1 MLNDRLRWSIK
12 THPHRICGRQR
23 SKPAPLSPSVAGPV
37 SSRRLRDI
45 TGLVKVGNHGVG
57 LPQRG
62 NYPRQAWLESG
73 RLLKRREDSF
83 QAVKEPVARVE
94 GKPQAWLAGS
104 LQELRGA
111 SSDMQQRCTG
121 QSRVTLPNMD
131 RLGDQ
136 DSRRPRVYALE
147 GLQQWGGLSRTKPRP
162 RPNNML
168 RRKRMWLEA
177 MKFVVTRHTA
187 IRALK

>member
-12 THPHRICGRQR
+12 THPHHICGRQR
-23 SKPAPLSPSVAGPV
+23 SKPASLSPSVAGPV
-37 SSRRLRDI
+37 SGRRLRDI

-73 RLLKRREDSF
+73 RLLKRREASF

-104 LQELRGA
+104 LLELRGPPVTRSKDVPGSPEWLCQTWTDLVIKIPGDPGSTRWRA
-111 SSDMQQRCTG
+111 WSSGVGSAEPSPD
-121 QSRVTLPNMD
+121 P
-131 RLGDQ
+131 
-136 DSRRPRVYALE
+136 
-147 GLQQWGGLSRTKPRP
+147 GLTTCWGGRGCG
-162 RPNNML
+162 
-168 RRKRMWLEA
+168 
-177 MKFVVTRHTA
+177 
-187 IRALK
+187 

>member
-1 MLNDRLRWSIK
+1 MLNDRLRWAIK
-12 THPHRICGRQR
+12 THSHRICGRQR
-23 SKPAPLSPSVAGPV
+23 SKPAPLSPGVAGPV
-37 SSRRLRDI
+37 SSRKLRDI

-62 NYPRQAWLESG
+62 NYPRQAWLQSG

-104 LQELRGA
+104 LQELRVA
-111 SSDMQQRCTG
+111 SSDTQQSWTG
-121 QSRVTLPNMD
+121 QPRVTLPNMD

-136 DSRRPRVYALE
+136 DSRRPRVYVLGGLE
-147 GLQQWGGLSRTKPRP
+147 QWGGLGRNKPRP
-162 RPNNML
+162 P
-168 RRKRMWLEA
+168 
-177 MKFVVTRHTA
+177 T
-187 IRALK
+187 